1 MTDQPKTTHKP
12 TGMELVKTILTSS
25 EVMTRFA
32 SIMGER
38 ESAYY
43 INSVILAVANSTD
56 LQECTPTSV
65 VYSALRAA
73 ALKLSCDQSLGEAYL
88 VPFFNGK
95 KEVKEA
101 VFIPGYK
108 GLRNLATRTGKYRFV
123 NAGPIYN
130 GMQFV
135 EDTLTGAAKV
145 IGQRVDDTILGWF
158 AYFEM
163 FSGYSKALYM
173 TVDQIHEHGQKYSK
187 TYNSKKSLWQTDPQ
201 MAEKKTV
208 LRLLLQRWAD
218 LGSAANEALKHDE
231 DILEGKFEID
241 IPDEIPDK
249 PRQTVEQNMSD
260 LGFDTA
266 TADPA
271 PTTKASWETTA
282 TTQNGKVSA
291 ATVEPMPEPFGEN
304 AQGEPD
310 QPETAPDPVPVTQD
324 VIWPA
329 AVLSDCVKNRWVST
343 EAKVAEVLS
352 RSKFVTPATPHDL
365 LKKWVAYYTD
375 DRKHLDQNAAVT
387 AADNKIANLISV
399 K

>member
-56 LQECTPTSV
+56 LQECIPTSV

-249 PRQTVEQNMSD
+249 PRQTAAQNMSD
-260 LGFDTA
+260 LGFDA
-266 TADPA
+266 PA
-271 PTTKASWETTA
+271 PKA
-282 TTQNGKVSA
+282 
-291 ATVEPMPEPFGEN
+291 EPEPTPEPFGEN
-304 AQGEPD
+304 AQGEPEA
-310 QPETAPDPVPVTQD
+310 QAETIEQD
-324 VIWPA
+324 IIWPA
-329 AVLSDCVKNRWVST
+329 AVLSDCVKNRWVSS
-343 EAKVAEVLS
+343 EAKAAEVLG
-352 RSKFVTPATPHDL
+352 RSKFVTPATPAKYL
-365 LKKWVAYYTD
+365 LMWVSFYTD
-375 DRKHLDQNAAVT
+375 DRKHSLDAPAAAE
-387 AADNKIANLISV
+387 AADNKVANLISNGSDGLRQSA
-399 K
+399 